1 MGITK
6 RPFLNSPLL
15 QPVLLARVCL
25 NSNSKP
31 SPSMRKNYDKVII
44 ISFFNLKDI
53 NTQHDKEGRDAR
65 PAQP

>member
-15 QPVLLARVCL
+15 QPVLLACVCL

-31 SPSMRKNYDKVII
+31 SPSMRKNYDKII
-44 ISFFNLKDI
+44 IIFFNLKDI
-53 NTQHDKEGRDAR
+53 NTQHDKEERHTR
-65 PAQP
+65 PAQT